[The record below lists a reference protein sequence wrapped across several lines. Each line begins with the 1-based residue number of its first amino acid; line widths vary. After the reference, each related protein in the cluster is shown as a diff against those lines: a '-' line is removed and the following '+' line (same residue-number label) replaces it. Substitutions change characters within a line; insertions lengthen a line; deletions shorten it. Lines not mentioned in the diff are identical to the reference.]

1 MGEHAAGHL
10 ITPELRAAVGR
21 GSKPRHES
29 VSRRDIRHYAAATR
43 QRDPKYLAGD
53 EAPPLF
59 YTALFWPEAPLDQLR
74 ADGLTRDDLV
84 PPLPLPRVMAGGVSV
99 RFERPIRPGD
109 QLVAYRTLKSI
120 REKSGHSGPLIFV
133 EVEMRVETD
142 AGEPVLTETTT
153 RIAR

>member
-1 MGEHAAGHL
+1 MAEHATGSLLSA
-10 ITPELRAAVGR
+10 ELQAAVGR
-21 GSKPRHES
+21 RSEPRREL

-43 QRDPKYLAGD
+43 QRDPRYLAGD

-74 ADGLTRDDLV
+74 ADGLTRDELV

-109 QLVAYRTLKSI
+109 QLVAHRTLKRI
-120 REKSGHSGPLIFV
+120 REKSGRSGPLIFV
-133 EVEMRVETD
+133 EVEMSVETE
-142 AGEPVLTETTT
+142 AGELVLTEITT